1 MKRKYRS
8 DDEWRAKRVWTKL
21 DKIQKTNHIK
31 YTPKTAKAN
40 ANCQPRQSQNFW
52 HDTREEEEKLKAK
65 SIKDIYSDLNEYSCS
80 AEQMQKREDEI
91 MAQTIQNYYERT
103 KQRIQAK
110 NYKQSMVITLNAE
123 HTLVDVERVAD
134 KVCKEFGWQYIG
146 SAVHRD
152 EGHFYTDEN
161 GKKCFDPNL
170 HAHIEFITLNEKGI
184 QCFRARQKRDIGKR
198 LQTIVAD
205 ELGMERGF
213 DYSANGEKAPKGLS
227 SQQYAMKMKDLQK
240 ATEEKDLTI
249 KELNET
255 IKDLRGQLQENHATR
270 ADYAKLEQEAK
281 KLREAIKN
289 KELISKAEF
298 EKQITLIQEQMNAK
312 FRAEKE
318 QSDKEKTEKDE
329 KIKALQI
336 ENEKLN
342 ERKGFNDYEYE
353 QLSNL
358 EKKALKYNN
367 QELKAKHTKKG
378 FLSFSKEVTDYKALA
393 QELGERNETL
403 QEIIKKKN
411 LNDDFIATK
420 KVKEKN
426 SELWSK
432 NFKLESE
439 NRELNA
445 QISTLKEKI
454 AKDTTQSVKTQEN
467 AKETQIDSEIS
478 VASVMEQQKKVLLS
492 SKFSKNRIPK
502 KDKGFDYE

>member
-21 DKIQKTNHIK
+21 DKIERTNQIK

-65 SIKDIYSDLNEYSCS
+65 SIKDIYSELNEYSCS

-123 HTLVDVERVAD
+123 HTLADVERVAD

-249 KELNET
+249 KELQQDKEKDKLTIKELNET

-270 ADYAKLEQEAK
+270 ADYAKLEQEVK
-281 KLREAIKN
+281 KIREAIKN

-298 EKQITLIQEQMNAK
+298 EKQIALIQEQMNAK

-318 QSDKEKTEKDE
+318 QSDKEKKEKDE

-336 ENEKLN
+336 EKEQSEK
-342 ERKGFNDYEYE
+342 
-353 QLSNL
+353 
-358 EKKALKYNN
+358 EKKRKMKKSKPYKLK
-367 QELKAKHTKKG
+367 TK
-378 FLSFSKEVTDYKALA
+378 
-393 QELGERNETL
+393 N
-403 QEIIKKKN
+403 
-411 LNDDFIATK
+411 
-420 KVKEKN
+420 
-426 SELWSK
+426 
-432 NFKLESE
+432 
-439 NRELNA
+439 
-445 QISTLKEKI
+445 
-454 AKDTTQSVKTQEN
+454 
-467 AKETQIDSEIS
+467 
-478 VASVMEQQKKVLLS
+478 
-492 SKFSKNRIPK
+492 
-502 KDKGFDYE
+502 